1 MLMAGRGWWAKGCYK
16 AAKRG
21 HRNRSLFL
29 GFLEQFSEQPL
40 IVHLSLDF

>member
-1 MLMAGRGWWAKGCYK
+1 MQMAGRGRWAKGCYK
-16 AAKRG
+16 AAVRG
-21 HRNRSLFL
+21 HRNRFLL